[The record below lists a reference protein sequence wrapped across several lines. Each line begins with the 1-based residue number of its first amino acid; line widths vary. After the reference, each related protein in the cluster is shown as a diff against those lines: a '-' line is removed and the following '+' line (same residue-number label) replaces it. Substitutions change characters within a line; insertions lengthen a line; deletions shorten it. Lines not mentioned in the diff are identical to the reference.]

1 MSRLENQSIL
11 VTGGASGLGLAVVER
26 LIEEGASVGVLD
38 RSAEG
43 CADLESRFEDR
54 VIGTVGDVREYED
67 NERAV
72 AACVDRFGKL
82 DCAIGNAGIWDY
94 NITLVDLPAD
104 KLHQSFSEL
113 FDINVLGYLMLS
125 KAALKPLAQ
134 SQGSMI
140 FTVSNAGFWPSGGG
154 VLYLSLIHI

>member
-11 VTGGASGLGLAVVER
+11 VTGGASGLGLAIVER

-72 AACVDRFGKL
+72 AVMSIVSASWTAPSVM
-82 DCAIGNAGIWDY
+82 
-94 NITLVDLPAD
+94 LVSGTTIFRSSICL
-104 KLHQSFSEL
+104 Q
-113 FDINVLGYLMLS
+113 IN
-125 KAALKPLAQ
+125 
-134 SQGSMI
+134 
-140 FTVSNAGFWPSGGG
+140 
-154 VLYLSLIHI
+154 